1 MLRYRWIYI
10 VLFAVQSMA
19 AFRSAAAE
27 RPELPA
33 SWQQQWNAK
42 IGLWTRQGA
51 GHTAP
56 VAAAEQVH
64 PGTNAAAQLVAAA
77 VVERLDEVD
86 AGAVLNALR
95 QMQVTDGGSRHGC
108 LKWYWEEPRPVDTN
122 AAFFTGLNL
131 IVLRLGFPDQLE
143 RLDAD
148 ARGALEAILT
158 DLSVWFDQT
167 LAHPSRYYPN
177 KYMGDLVCRWLLLEA
192 LGQQAERQRV
202 AAEMLAS
209 ARYWREENWGW
220 GEHMSNVYASV
231 LLDQLSVLL
240 TLAQDLPAEVRR
252 EYTALRDDLLAI
264 EDAYGSGPRAPMI
277 RDYNF
282 TGSPAYDNYRDRV
295 RRVETAEDLS
305 SGNLAMRPVLAELGW
320 SSTVPPRAPAQRD
333 IKVPCYGGVSAVARI
348 EGKTRLGTL
357 SRYPLMPQME
367 HPTWGLSWQSF
378 PAALWHEQGGWG
390 FLQWRTEIGEQNR
403 AHPAERRAEA
413 YLRNALTF
421 DKPEPIV
428 GHTWSIQ
435 EGGQAIVL
443 RTMPTLYKSWDRLI
457 DRFRLVEPNATVDVS
472 EPGGPWTQ
480 LVLDFGDQAVSIH
493 HISLDGQRPTMLQ
506 QDGGPW
512 DWQVAYD
519 AADLADRTCV
529 INLWAF
535 SLDGRIDNAPRLE
548 RIEGRQAWHLSWNL
562 GADRPAWNLQI
573 DPAAATPLR
582 PR

>member
-1 MLRYRWIYI
+1 MLRYRWIYV
-10 VLFAVQSMA
+10 VLFAVQSLA
-19 AFRSAAAE
+19 AFRSAGAE

-56 VAAAEQVH
+56 VATAEQVH

-86 AGAVLNALR
+86 AGAVLKALR

-148 ARGALEAILT
+148 ARGVLEAILT

-167 LAHPSRYYPN
+167 LTHPSRYYPN
-177 KYMGDLVCRWLLLEA
+177 KYMGDLVCRWLLLET

-220 GEHMSNVYASV
+220 GEHMSNIYASV

-240 TLAQDLPAEVRR
+240 LLAQDLPAEVRR

-264 EDAYGSGPRAPMI
+264 EDAYGSGPRTPMI

-282 TGSPAYDNYRDRV
+282 TGSPTYDNYRDRV
-295 RRVETAEDLS
+295 RRVQTAEDLS
-305 SGNLAMRPVLAELGW
+305 SGNLAMRPVLAQLGW
-320 SSTVPPRAPAQRD
+320 SSTVPPRAAAQRD

-378 PAALWHEQGGWG
+378 PVALWHEQGGWG
-390 FLQWRTEIGEQNR
+390 FLQWRTKIGEQNR

-493 HISLDGQRPTMLQ
+493 HISLDGHHPTMLQ

-519 AADLADRTCV
+519 AADLADRTRV
-529 INLWAF
+529 VNLWAF

-562 GADRPAWNLQI
+562 GADRSTWSLQI
-573 DPAAATPLR
+573 DPAEATPLR